1 MNDGIR
7 YYYDYNLTGFDEFY
21 QYAVKLNLMNGDTI
35 KAREIQIEK
44 DLLPGK

>member
-1 MNDGIR
+1 MNDGMNYGYTSSSPWIR
-7 YYYDYNLTGFDEFY
+7 EFY